1 MTKSKF
7 SLKKKFY
14 KKTEKNKR
22 KTTNKINKR
31 KTTNKINKRKI
42 KKNKTIKKKGGSLN
56 LDKLPVRYYYPLNDE
71 INNPNTPLSI
81 TNERLTTSNKIV

>member
-1 MTKSKF
+1 MTKNKF

-22 KTTNKINKR
+22 KTTNDINKR
-31 KTTNKINKRKI
+31 KMNKI

-56 LDKLPVRYYYPLNDE
+56 LDKLPIRYYYPLNDE